1 MKTPITAA
9 FAGTMIMLMLGS
21 AGAQSPH
28 NATDM
33 TPDALREMAGREVPD
48 DTVIARVNGQPV
60 YVSELIL
67 LYEDLPPQYQQ
78 IPLQDIYEQL
88 VARLI
93 DRKLLTAEAFDNKQ
107 LEDKETLRRA
117 QYAIEDVVLT
127 AFVSK
132 KVNALLTD
140 ETLRAAYA
148 RLEADLSG
156 KEEVEARHILVRSRE
171 EAEALIKQLIDGADF
186 AELARKNSV
195 GPSAQSGGSLGFFQ
209 RGQMVPAFEEAA
221 FALSPGSVSR
231 EPVESK
237 FGWHVIKVE
246 QKRPVQAPG
255 FEEALPELRSAANND
270 IVADLVKGLRDN
282 ATIETFPPEGLG
294 GEKSET
300 AE

>member
-1 MKTPITAA
+1 
-9 FAGTMIMLMLGS
+9 MLLILGS

-28 NATDM
+28 SAADM

-93 DRKLLTAEAFDNKQ
+93 DRKLLTTEAFGKKQ

-117 QYAIEDVVLT
+117 QYAVEDVVLT

-132 KVNALLTD
+132 KVNALLTE

-171 EAEALIKQLIDGADF
+171 EAEALIKQLADGADF
-186 AELARKNSV
+186 AELAKKNSV

-246 QKRPVQAPG
+246 QKRPVQAPS

-270 IVADLVKGLRDN
+270 IVADLVESLRD
-282 ATIETFPPEGLG
+282 AAMIETFPPEGLS

-300 AE
+300 AQ

>member
-9 FAGTMIMLMLGS
+9 LAGTMMILMLGS

-28 NATDM
+28 STADM
-33 TPDALREMAGREVPD
+33 TPDALREMAGRAVPD
-48 DTVIARVNGQPV
+48 DTVIAKVNGQPV

-78 IPLQDIYEQL
+78 IPLQDIYDQL

-93 DRKLLTAEAFDNKQ
+93 DRKLLTAEAFGEKQ
-107 LEDKETLRRA
+107 LEDTETLRRA
-117 QYAIEDVVLT
+117 QYAVEDVVLT

-132 KVNALLTD
+132 KVNALLTE

-148 RLEADLSG
+148 RLEAELSG

-171 EAEALIKQLIDGADF
+171 EAEALIKQLADGADF
-186 AELARKNSV
+186 AELAKKNSV

-221 FALSPGSVSR
+221 FALSPGKVSR

-246 QKRPVQAPG
+246 QKRPVQAPS
-255 FEEALPELRSAANND
+255 FEQALPELRSAANND
-270 IVADLVKGLRDN
+270 IVADLVEGLRDS
-282 ATIETFPPEGLG
+282 ATIETFPPEGLS
-294 GEKSET
+294 GEKSDT